1 MVEIHKS
8 AIVEDGAR
16 IGSGVRIGPYS
27 IIERDVV
34 LEDDVVVHSHVV
46 VNGHTTIGAG
56 TQIYP
61 FASIGGP
68 PQDTSYNGEPT
79 TVVVGPNC
87 TIREQ
92 VTINRGTVRG
102 RGETRLGA
110 NCFLMMATHIA
121 HDCVL
126 ADRVVLVNNASLG
139 GHVEVGEHAIL
150 SGFTAIQQR
159 CRVGAHAFIGGLSG
173 VNADVIPFV
182 MALGVRAELG
192 GLNVVGLKRRG
203 FDHRTIHALR
213 GAYQAIFNG
222 GGSRAER
229 IDAVAETYADVP
241 PVMMMVDFV
250 RKTGDRPLCLPR
262 A

>member
-1 MVEIHKS
+1 MAEIHKS

-34 LEDDVVVHSHVV
+34 LEDDVVIHSHVV

-68 PQDTSYNGEPT
+68 PQDTSFRGEAT

-87 TIREQ
+87 IIREH
-92 VTINRGTVRG
+92 VTINRGTARG
-102 RGETRLGA
+102 RGETRVGA
-110 NCFLMMATHIA
+110 NCFLMMSAHVA
-121 HDCVL
+121 HDCVV
-126 ADRVVLVNNASLG
+126 ADRVVLVNNAMIG

-150 SGFTAIQQR
+150 SGMTAVQQH
-159 CRVGAHAFIGGLSG
+159 CRIGAHAFVGGLSG

-182 MALGVRAELG
+182 MALGERAELG
-192 GLNVVGLKRRG
+192 GLNVVGLKRRN
-203 FDHRTIHALR
+203 FDRHTIHALR

-229 IDAVAETYADVP
+229 VDRVAQKYADVA

-250 RKTGDRPLCLPR
+250 RKSGDRPLCLPR